1 MIGSLE
7 HKIVWKRGKTVFDC
21 FRNAKDQVPADR
33 RAGIYE
39 IPIINKDECSL
50 QYYLGSTARNLCKR
64 LNEHKADIMAGR
76 LTTALV
82 MKFYEQN
89 IDIDWGKAK
98 VIKSIYDGRGWSHMR
113 LSS

>member
-1 MIGSLE
+1 M
-7 HKIVWKRGKTVFDC
+7 
-21 FRNAKDQVPADR
+21 N
-33 RAGIYE
+33 
-39 IPIINKDECSL
+39 CSL
-50 QYYLGSTARNLCKR
+50 QYYLGSTARNLCKC